1 MLRFLL
7 FFLITAAHSAHAGD
21 IKVIDGDS
29 IIVND
34 KMTRLVGIDAP
45 EYFQV
50 CYTKQDEPYFCGQE
64 AKSYL
69 ENMIKEGRKHG
80 KEVNCKKQGTDRY
93 KRDLSV
99 CRIGKKN
106 LNKAMVSEGWAIAYR
121 HNRYEKAQKEAQN
134 QKKGIWQGRFMRPEL
149 HRILQKY
156 EKTQK

>member
-7 FFLITAAHSAHAGD
+7 FFLIMAVSSALAGN

-29 IIVND
+29 IVVND
-34 KMTRLVGIDAP
+34 KMTRLIGIDAP
-45 EYFQV
+45 EYSQV
-50 CYTKQDEPYFCGQE
+50 CYTKQDEPYFCGQK

-69 ENMIKEGRKHG
+69 ENMIKEEREQGH
-80 KEVNCKKQGTDRY
+80 EVNCKKKGTDRY

-106 LNKAMVSEGWAIAYR
+106 LNKAMVAEGWAIVYR
-121 HNRYEKAQKEAQN
+121 HDWYQKAEKEAKKQE
-134 QKKGIWQGRFMRPEL
+134 KGIWQGRFMRPEL
-149 HRILQKY
+149 YRILQKY